1 MKLYLQNAV
10 AAIIKYKDKYLF
22 QLRDKKK
29 NIFFPEYWGLFGG
42 AIDKNETKINALIR
56 EIEEELSITLKKSQL
71 EYITTITFHHK
82 NKKINRYFYF
92 AEINDIEK
100 KTIKLNEG
108 KKYEFFKQQK
118 IFLKKIAPYDSFGF
132 WLFLNKKNLKIKI

>member
-29 NIFFPEYWGLFGG
+29 NIFFPEHWGLFGG

-56 EIEEELSITLKKSQL
+56 EVKEELSITLKKSQL
-71 EYITTITFHHK
+71 EYVTTITFEH
-82 NKKINRYFYF
+82 KKIKISRYFYF
-92 AEINDIEK
+92 LEINDIQK
-100 KTIKLNEG
+100 KKIKLNEG
-108 KKYEFFKQQK
+108 KNYGFFEQQK
-118 IFLKKIAPYDSFGF
+118 IFYKKIAPYDSFAF
-132 WLFLNKKNLKIKI
+132 WLFINSKNLKL